1 MVGEVR
7 LSATKILPQLVNTAG
22 NEFMLQHVLPRLTA
36 ILEKSIIY
44 QERVNVL
51 HALEQLASESAS
63 GELLNGSITLAIR
76 GAQDKIPNVRFVAS
90 KTLKELS
97 KHTDATV
104 IATQVRYNQY
114 CGDCHINQTK
124 RLILFSIV
132 DRPCLMELL
141 NDADTDVKYYSSV
154 ALDAVQ

>member
-124 RLILFSIV
+124 RLILFFN
-132 DRPCLMELL
+132 CG
-141 NDADTDVKYYSSV
+141 
-154 ALDAVQ
+154 